1 MSESRLH
8 KSYLNARVN
17 VFFYLVTLFIS
28 FFSRK
33 IFLEKLGADFVGLT
47 STMQNLLGFLNL
59 AELGIGASI
68 GYVLYK
74 PIFDGN
80 RDRIKE
86 IVSVLA
92 YLYRNVGLLILGAG
106 LLLACFLPYIFADAG
121 IRLGVIYFAYFAFLT
136 SALISYFVNYRQTL
150 LGADQRNYVVTVYFQ
165 TANIVK
171 ILLQIALVCYVGS
184 LYLWIAIELTFGILY
199 SFILNWKINRV
210 YPWLKCSVSEG
221 RLKYPENRIIV
232 RKARQMFVHKLAGMG
247 RTQLL
252 PFLVYAFTSLKLVAY
267 YGNYMLL
274 LTKLNQ
280 FVDNFLGSTGA
291 GVGSLIA
298 EGDMKRIQQ
307 VFWELSS
314 LRFLIASFLTFA
326 LYHLMDPFITV
337 WLGEEYILPRSVLI
351 VILTNF
357 FISQFRG
364 TNDQFIFGYGL
375 FHDTWAPVATLAIT
389 VAVALAGGYLWGLPG
404 VLLGDI
410 ASSITVISIWKPY
423 SLYKEGFK
431 MSVKSYW
438 KNIFR
443 YLLLAVLSWGLTDA
457 VLCFLPLA
465 EPSRGYGMW
474 IVYALV
480 SSLVFLLILCSSFYC
495 CSAGMRSLVK
505 RLRRK

>member
-33 IFLEKLGADFVGLT
+33 IFLDKLGADFVGLT

-280 FVDNFLGSTGA
+280 LVDNFLGSTGA

-326 LYHLMDPFITV
+326 VVSSDGPVHYGVAGRGVHTAPFRLDCDSYQLLYQSVQGYERPVHFRLRTV
-337 WLGEEYILPRSVLI
+337 SRHMGAGCHTGDNSGGGIGRRLFVGTSGSIAGRY
-351 VILTNF
+351 
-357 FISQFRG
+357 SQFDNRY
-364 TNDQFIFGYGL
+364 QCL
-375 FHDTWAPVATLAIT
+375 E
-389 VAVALAGGYLWGLPG
+389 AL
-404 VLLGDI
+404 
-410 ASSITVISIWKPY
+410 
-423 SLYKEGFK
+423 
-431 MSVKSYW
+431 
-438 KNIFR
+438 
-443 YLLLAVLSWGLTDA
+443 
-457 VLCFLPLA
+457 LPL
-465 EPSRGYGMW
+465 
-474 IVYALV
+474 
-480 SSLVFLLILCSSFYC
+480 
-495 CSAGMRSLVK
+495 
-505 RLRRK
+505 

>member
-106 LLLACFLPYIFADAG
+106 LLLTCFLPYIFADAG

-171 ILLQIALVCYVGS
+171 ILLQIALACYVGS

-280 FVDNFLGSTGA
+280 LVDNFLGSTGA

-314 LRFLIASFLTFA
+314 LRFLIASFDVRVVSSDGPVHYGVAGRGVHTAPFRLDCDSYQL
-326 LYHLMDPFITV
+326 LYQSV
-337 WLGEEYILPRSVLI
+337 QGYERSVHFRLRTVSRHMGAGCHTGDNSSGGI
-351 VILTNF
+351 GRRLFVGTSGSIAGRY
-357 FISQFRG
+357 SQFDNRYQYLEALFPLQRG
-364 TNDQFIFGYGL
+364 
-375 FHDTWAPVATLAIT
+375 V
-389 VAVALAGGYLWGLPG
+389 
-404 VLLGDI
+404 
-410 ASSITVISIWKPY
+410 
-423 SLYKEGFK
+423 
-431 MSVKSYW
+431 
-438 KNIFR
+438 
-443 YLLLAVLSWGLTDA
+443 
-457 VLCFLPLA
+457 
-465 EPSRGYGMW
+465 
-474 IVYALV
+474 
-480 SSLVFLLILCSSFYC
+480 
-495 CSAGMRSLVK
+495 
-505 RLRRK
+505 

>member
-33 IFLEKLGADFVGLT
+33 IFLDKLGADFVGLT

-247 RTQLL
+247 RTQFL

-291 GVGSLIA
+291 GVGS
-298 EGDMKRIQQ
+298 
-307 VFWELSS
+307 
-314 LRFLIASFLTFA
+314 
-326 LYHLMDPFITV
+326 
-337 WLGEEYILPRSVLI
+337 
-351 VILTNF
+351 
-357 FISQFRG
+357 
-364 TNDQFIFGYGL
+364 
-375 FHDTWAPVATLAIT
+375 
-389 VAVALAGGYLWGLPG
+389 
-404 VLLGDI
+404 
-410 ASSITVISIWKPY
+410 
-423 SLYKEGFK
+423 
-431 MSVKSYW
+431 
-438 KNIFR
+438 
-443 YLLLAVLSWGLTDA
+443 
-457 VLCFLPLA
+457 
-465 EPSRGYGMW
+465 
-474 IVYALV
+474 
-480 SSLVFLLILCSSFYC
+480 
-495 CSAGMRSLVK
+495 
-505 RLRRK
+505 

>member
-1 MSESRLH
+1 MQQRGYCGRQHPRYAQGDQRQVEGHDKPVAAVDPRHQRFTELTQRH
-8 KSYLNARVN
+8 QLKEILRGN
-17 VFFYLVTLFIS
+17 
-28 FFSRK
+28 
-33 IFLEKLGADFVGLT
+33 GDVGDL
-47 STMQNLLGFLNL
+47 SGDGR
-59 AELGIGASI
+59 AGG
-68 GYVLYK
+68 
-74 PIFDGN
+74 DGN
-80 RDRIKE
+80 
-86 IVSVLA
+86 
-92 YLYRNVGLLILGAG
+92 
-106 LLLACFLPYIFADAG
+106 AG

-314 LRFLIASFLTFA
+314 LRFLIASFQ
-326 LYHLMDPFITV
+326 I
-337 WLGEEYILPRSVLI
+337 GR
-351 VILTNF
+351 
-357 FISQFRG
+357 
-364 TNDQFIFGYGL
+364 
-375 FHDTWAPVATLAIT
+375 
-389 VAVALAGGYLWGLPG
+389 
-404 VLLGDI
+404 
-410 ASSITVISIWKPY
+410 ASCRERV
-423 SLYKEGFK
+423 
-431 MSVKSYW
+431 
-438 KNIFR
+438 
-443 YLLLAVLSWGLTDA
+443 
-457 VLCFLPLA
+457 
-465 EPSRGYGMW
+465 
-474 IVYALV
+474 
-480 SSLVFLLILCSSFYC
+480 
-495 CSAGMRSLVK
+495 
-505 RLRRK
+505 

>member
-1 MSESRLH
+1 MG
-8 KSYLNARVN
+8 V
-17 VFFYLVTLFIS
+17 
-28 FFSRK
+28 
-33 IFLEKLGADFVGLT
+33 KL
-47 STMQNLLGFLNL
+47 
-59 AELGIGASI
+59 
-68 GYVLYK
+68 
-74 PIFDGN
+74 
-80 RDRIKE
+80 
-86 IVSVLA
+86 
-92 YLYRNVGLLILGAG
+92 
-106 LLLACFLPYIFADAG
+106 
-121 IRLGVIYFAYFAFLT
+121 
-136 SALISYFVNYRQTL
+136 
-150 LGADQRNYVVTVYFQ
+150 
-165 TANIVK
+165 
-171 ILLQIALVCYVGS
+171 IAL
-184 LYLWIAIELTFGILY
+184 
-199 SFILNWKINRV
+199 
-210 YPWLKCSVSEG
+210 
-221 RLKYPENRIIV
+221 
-232 RKARQMFVHKLAGMG
+232 
-247 RTQLL
+247 
-252 PFLVYAFTSLKLVAY
+252 
-267 YGNYMLL
+267 
-274 LTKLNQ
+274 
-280 FVDNFLGSTGA
+280 
-291 GVGSLIA
+291 
-298 EGDMKRIQQ
+298 
-307 VFWELSS
+307 
-314 LRFLIASFLTFA
+314 LIASFLTFA

-423 SLYKEGFK
+423 FLYKEGFK

-443 YLLLAVLSWGLTDA
+443 YLLLAVLAWGLTDA

-465 EPSRGYGMW
+465 DPSRGYGMW

>member
-1 MSESRLH
+1 MAESRLH

-47 STMQNLLGFLNL
+47 GTMQNLLGFLNL

-74 PIFDGN
+74 PIFDKN
-80 RDRIKE
+80 QDKIKE
-86 IVSVLA
+86 IISVLG

-106 LLLACFLPYIFADAG
+106 LLLACFLPYIFADVS
-121 IRLGVIYFAYFAFLT
+121 IHLGVIYFAYFAFLA

-171 ILLQIALVCYVGS
+171 VFLQIALVWYVGS
-184 LYLWIAIELTFGILY
+184 FYLWITIELLFGILY
-199 SFILNWKINRV
+199 SFILNWKINQV
-210 YPWLKCSVSEG
+210 YPWLKCSVAEG
-221 RLKYPENRIIV
+221 RQKYPENKIIV
-232 RKARQMFVHKLAGMG
+232 HKARQMFVHKLAGMG

-280 FVDNFLGSTGA
+280 FIDNFLGSTGA
-291 GVGSLIA
+291 GVGNLIA

-337 WLGEEYILPRSVLI
+337 WLGEEYILPHSVLI

-375 FHDTWAPVATLAIT
+375 FHDTWAPVATLVIT
-389 VAVALAGGYLWGLPG
+389 VAVALLGGYLWGLPG
-404 VLLGDI
+404 GRYSQLDNHYQYMETLSSLQRGIQNAGEAVLEE
-410 ASSITVISIWKPY
+410 Y
-423 SLYKEGFK
+423 S
-431 MSVKSYW
+431 
-438 KNIFR
+438 
-443 YLLLAVLSWGLTDA
+443 LLLATCCSFMGIDGRCSLFPSA
-457 VLCFLPLA
+457 VRTFRGVWYVVGIRIGFIFGFLVDI
-465 EPSRGYGMW
+465 GW
-474 IVYALV
+474 Q
-480 SSLVFLLILCSSFYC
+480 FLLLFGRD
-495 CSAGMRSLVK
+495 AFVGETFPA
-505 RLRRK
+505 

>member
-1 MSESRLH
+1 
-8 KSYLNARVN
+8 
-17 VFFYLVTLFIS
+17 
-28 FFSRK
+28 
-33 IFLEKLGADFVGLT
+33 
-47 STMQNLLGFLNL
+47 MQNLLGFLNL

-165 TANIVK
+165 TANIIK

-307 VFWELSS
+307 VFLS
-314 LRFLIASFLTFA
+314 LI
-326 LYHLMDPFITV
+326 HI
-337 WLGEEYILPRSVLI
+337 
-351 VILTNF
+351 
-357 FISQFRG
+357 
-364 TNDQFIFGYGL
+364 
-375 FHDTWAPVATLAIT
+375 
-389 VAVALAGGYLWGLPG
+389 
-404 VLLGDI
+404 
-410 ASSITVISIWKPY
+410 
-423 SLYKEGFK
+423 
-431 MSVKSYW
+431 
-438 KNIFR
+438 
-443 YLLLAVLSWGLTDA
+443 
-457 VLCFLPLA
+457 
-465 EPSRGYGMW
+465 
-474 IVYALV
+474 
-480 SSLVFLLILCSSFYC
+480 
-495 CSAGMRSLVK
+495 
-505 RLRRK
+505 

>member
-1 MSESRLH
+1 MTRYLKTALLAAAALLASCIHNDIPYPVVELRIASVEGQGFSVSENNVTSRTVTLSLDEATDIRNVRIDAVGYDAVIH
-8 KSYLNARVN
+8 SIQLDKEEVLQQIRSSRELTGTFDLRSPIYTTLSLYQDYEWTIRATQTIERRFSVTGQIGATEIEEKNRIARV
-17 VFFYLVTLFIS
+17 LVP
-28 FFSRK
+28 R
-33 IFLEKLGADFVGLT
+33 
-47 STMQNLLGFLNL
+47 
-59 AELGIGASI
+59 
-68 GYVLYK
+68 
-74 PIFDGN
+74 
-80 RDRIKE
+80 
-86 IVSVLA
+86 
-92 YLYRNVGLLILGAG
+92 
-106 LLLACFLPYIFADAG
+106 
-121 IRLGVIYFAYFAFLT
+121 
-136 SALISYFVNYRQTL
+136 
-150 LGADQRNYVVTVYFQ
+150 
-165 TANIVK
+165 
-171 ILLQIALVCYVGS
+171 
-184 LYLWIAIELTFGILY
+184 
-199 SFILNWKINRV
+199 
-210 YPWLKCSVSEG
+210 LKCSVSEG

-423 SLYKEGFK
+423 FLYKEGFK

-480 SSLVFLLILCSSFYC
+480 SSLIFLLILCSSFYC
-495 CSAGMRSLVK
+495 CSAGIRSLVK